1 MNCSLFLHLYACSSS
16 LPCRSC
22 PRLSGLNAC
31 HKLSFSHYDN
41 QLSTKE
47 CFYVS
52 VCFGIS
58 FRCFAFHDVAVAEVV
73 VWLGASWSVRVSAV
87 KPWYRVADRWYSGK
101 SSCQCFCWVNECDN
115 LCCVYLEEY
124 FFLYKYFLCVL
135 CVHVTEAVS
144 NFLCSRCFSSELT
157 RV

>member
-1 MNCSLFLHLYACSSS
+1 MVAEKMNCSLFLHLYACLSS
-16 LPCRSC
+16 LPRRSC
-22 PRLSGLNAC
+22 PRLSGSNAC

-58 FRCFAFHDVAVAEVV
+58 FRRFAFHDVTVRGGGVV
-73 VWLGASWSVRVSAV
+73 TLKCSYIRG
-87 KPWYRVADRWYSGK
+87 YSMISRIDDTRGK
-101 SSCQCFCWVNECDN
+101 SFCQCFCWVNECDN
-115 LCCVYLEEY
+115 LCCVYLRKY

-135 CVHVTEAVS
+135 CVHVTEAVF
-144 NFLCSRCFSSELT
+144 NFLCSRCFS
-157 RV
+157 